1 MWKCQKRDFNTM
13 ADAPAA
19 TRGFSLIEL
28 LVTLSIA
35 AILVTVAVPNFIL
48 FVQNN
53 RLTGQANDLVTVL
66 NYARS
71 EAIKRGARI
80 TVCGRASNTAC
91 TGTTNW
97 DGGLLVFVDT
107 DGDGTR
113 GAAEPILQVRQTL
126 EGGNTLRAGASTR
139 ITYQSSGFR
148 SDPGGNDTFSLCDTR
163 GMASGRSIAI
173 NPQGRVA
180 TTPGAAVCP

>member
-1 MWKCQKRDFNTM
+1 M

-19 TRGFSLIEL
+19 SRGFTLIEL

-35 AILVTVAVPNFIL
+35 AVLLAVAVPNFIT
-48 FVQNN
+48 FIQNN
-53 RLTGQANDLVTVL
+53 RLTSQANDLVSML

-71 EAIKRGARI
+71 EAIKRGTRI

-91 TGTTNW
+91 TATVNW
-97 DGGLLVFVDT
+97 DSGLLVFNDT
-107 DGDGTR
+107 DGNGTV
-113 GAAEPILQVRQTL
+113 GVGEAILQVRPGL

-148 SDPGGNDTFSLCDTR
+148 SDPGGNDVFSLCDTR
-163 GMASGRSIAI
+163 GAASGRSIAV

-180 TTPGAAVCP
+180 TTPGAAACP